1 MDWYYSED
9 DRQVGPVPDAAL
21 EELVKAGTVTGQT
34 LVWHEGMV
42 DWKPYGE
49 LQRPRTAVPV
59 VHAVAAQAVCY
70 ECRKRFPRD
79 EMMHH
84 GNSWVCPACKPVFV
98 QRLQEG
104 AILKEGLVYG
114 GFWIRVAAKILDS
127 IIVGVVNVLIGLPLQ
142 LAAGLSGEPDA
153 TFYIVTAITYVLQ
166 LSMAAAYT
174 IFFLG
179 RFGAT
184 PGKMVCKLK
193 VVTPEG
199 NKIGYGRACGRHFA
213 EMLSAIILYIGYI
226 MVAFDEEK
234 RALHD
239 RICNTRV
246 IQC

>member
-1 MDWYYSED
+1 MDWYYSAGD
-9 DRQVGPVPDAAL
+9 KQVGPVPDTVLA
-21 EELVKAGTVTGQT
+21 ELIKAGTVTGQT
-34 LVWHEGMV
+34 LVWHEGMA

-49 LQRPRTAVPV
+49 LQQARAAVL
-59 VHAVAAQAVCY
+59 VAPAAAHQAACY
-70 ECRKRFPRD
+70 ECRKLFPQD
-79 EMMHH
+79 EMLRH

-98 QRLQEG
+98 QRLKEG
-104 AILKEGLVYG
+104 VALKEGLVYG

-127 IIVGVVNVLIGLPLQ
+127 LIMLAVNFLIGLPLQ
-142 LAAGLSGEPDA
+142 FAERMSGEPTA
-153 TFYIVTAITYVLQ
+153 LFYVYFGITYILQ
-166 LSMAAAYT
+166 LSASAGYT

-179 RFGAT
+179 RYGAT

-213 EMLSAIILYIGYI
+213 EMLSAIFCIGYI

-246 IQC
+246 VQC